1 MSHYNRAL
9 LVLTAL
15 AAIGLCLAGT
25 SAEISKRA
33 ALVPV
38 TPASLP
44 TFQTVYFLQGQPHL
58 AVYGSELPQEA
69 TFYFEPSQEEQISR
83 ELSGEVE
90 VRVNSSQHSR
100 SRREQSVLLE
110 IVSSSK
116 IQRYEYR
123 AGLDHITPQ
132 RLAVLS
138 GSDLGPALTRG
149 GKWALFSLLLL
160 LFYRPSPKD

>member
-1 MSHYNRAL
+1 M
-9 LVLTAL
+9 
-15 AAIGLCLAGT
+15 
-25 SAEISKRA
+25 
-33 ALVPV
+33 
-38 TPASLP
+38 
-44 TFQTVYFLQGQPHL
+44 YFLQGQPHL

-69 TFYFEPSQEEQISR
+69 TFYFEPSQEEQISK

-110 IVSSSK
+110 IVSSRK

-160 LFYRPSPKD
+160 LFYRPSQKD